1 MSPGGVIGTI
11 IFLAASLGL
20 SFYVAKLGNASYAKT
35 YGALAGVVLLMLWLY
50 LTGLAIL
57 LGGEINAETEREA
70 AAQAAPRSAGKCPDG
85 GAGPGVPER
94 QPLLEL
100 TQARS
105 GLAALRVPGAPRRA
119 CVTPCPSPPARGRR
133 AWAGWRLPARR

>member
-57 LGGEINAETEREA
+57 LGGEINAETERQA
-70 AAQAAPRSAGKCPDG
+70 AAQAGH
-85 GAGPGVPER
+85 
-94 QPLLEL
+94 
-100 TQARS
+100 
-105 GLAALRVPGAPRRA
+105 PGAQESARTVEQGSA
-119 CVTPCPSPPARGRR
+119 SPSANRSSS
-133 AWAGWRLPARR
+133 